1 MKKISFI
8 LTVIIVTLFAA
19 CSQKNSASKKPKV
32 IPTTYTTDMMPII
45 QAKCSPCHVP
55 SKGGNKASFENYESA
70 KKYGADMLARVQL
83 NPGERGFM
91 PMRHEKLTAEEIVI
105 IKKWNE
111 QGLLEK

>member
-1 MKKISFI
+1 
-8 LTVIIVTLFAA
+8 
-19 CSQKNSASKKPKV
+19 
-32 IPTTYTTDMMPII
+32 
-45 QAKCSPCHVP
+45 
-55 SKGGNKASFENYESA
+55 
-70 KKYGADMLARVQL
+70 L